1 MQHIY
6 NPDTIWRFHVN
17 PSDYTLY
24 LECKTES
31 NTFYLVEP
39 NTSKRWDFPLLDR
52 YVCTLLNLQYPY
64 ALLSYFHQDNLMNQS
79 ILMVYDL
86 ENGKEIWSSS
96 ELRVEEC
103 FENVLKVYPI
113 KISPKRFDY
122 INFHQEKLENPT
134 LKELALDIEHAD
146 KNGNLHS
153 INYNNITYQLLIGD
167 QTVLTIQN
175 GSESET
181 HRYDVDDARIEY
193 DYLLRIG
200 HKVIL
205 MLNKHELVV
214 FET

>member
-1 MQHIY
+1 M
-6 NPDTIWRFHVN
+6 
-17 PSDYTLY
+17 
-24 LECKTES
+24 
-31 NTFYLVEP
+31 
-39 NTSKRWDFPLLDR
+39 
-52 YVCTLLNLQYPY
+52 NLQYPY

-79 ILMVYDL
+79 ILMVYNL
-86 ENGKEIWSSS
+86 EQDKEIWSSS

-103 FENVLKVYPI
+103 FKDVLKVYPT
-113 KISPKRFDY
+113 KISPKRFEY
-122 INFHQEKLENPT
+122 INFHQEKIENPV
-134 LKELALDIEHAD
+134 LQELALDIEHAD

-181 HRYDVDDARIEY
+181 HCYDVDDARIEY

-214 FET
+214 FES